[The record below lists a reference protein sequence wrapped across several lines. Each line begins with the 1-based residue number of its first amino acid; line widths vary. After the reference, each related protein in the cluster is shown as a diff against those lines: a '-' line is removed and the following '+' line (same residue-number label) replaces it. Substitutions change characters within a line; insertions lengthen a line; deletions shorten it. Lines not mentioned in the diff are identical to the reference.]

1 MKMTSLVL
9 MLLSSVAVVAQT
21 TTPQTPSRT
30 AILEAARD
38 VIDNARYCSL
48 VTVGSNGHPQARM
61 VDPLS
66 PDADLTMWIATN
78 PLTRK
83 TDQIRRDPRVTLLC
97 FDSAT
102 TSYVSLLGR
111 AVLVTDAASKR
122 AHWKADWT
130 HIYAEGPDSRDV
142 VLIRVTPLGLE
153 IVSESRGMTGDPK
166 TWLPLGITFPK

>member
-1 MKMTSLVL
+1 MTSLVL

-48 VTVGSNGHPQARM
+48 VTVGSDGHPQARM

-66 PDADLTMWIATN
+66 PDADFTMWIATN

-83 TDQIRRDPRVTLLC
+83 TD
-97 FDSAT
+97 
-102 TSYVSLLGR
+102 
-111 AVLVTDAASKR
+111 
-122 AHWKADWT
+122 
-130 HIYAEGPDSRDV
+130 
-142 VLIRVTPLGLE
+142 
-153 IVSESRGMTGDPK
+153 
-166 TWLPLGITFPK
+166 